1 MAGTVRP
8 ARCHNSVELVW
19 TVCGLVEPEPLPEVG
34 LHLEGVDVRKRLL
47 RPRQNLPNCDTP
59 GPDIAGRGE
68 LLLPGYA
75 LNPHP
80 LHRSVLIVAEAVVV
94 VGKDVA
100 RECRVTDLD
109 RQRHRQE
116 TVARRNV
123 FVDNVSLMEM
133 L

>member
-1 MAGTVRP
+1 MDI
-8 ARCHNSVELVW
+8 
-19 TVCGLVEPEPLPEVG
+19 GL
-34 LHLEGVDVRKRLL
+34 DS
-47 RPRQNLPNCDTP
+47 
-59 GPDIAGRGE
+59 
-68 LLLPGYA
+68 Y
-75 LNPHP
+75 
-80 LHRSVLIVAEAVVV
+80 RSVLIVAEAVVV